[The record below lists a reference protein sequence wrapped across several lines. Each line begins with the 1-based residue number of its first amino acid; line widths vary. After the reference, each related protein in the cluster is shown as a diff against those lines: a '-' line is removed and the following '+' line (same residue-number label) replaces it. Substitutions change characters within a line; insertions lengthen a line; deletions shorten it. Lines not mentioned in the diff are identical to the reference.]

1 LDERQFST
9 LIDKLDKLLKLQTVE
24 SVKGIPSE
32 RDKVEFLDG
41 LGFSATEMDKLLG
54 KSSGYSSVVLYQLKK
69 KKTTTKVPEQPQSP
83 PQTNATTPEATA

>member
-1 LDERQFST
+1 LDEKQFAI
-9 LIDKLDKLLKLQTVE
+9 LIDKIDKLLKLQTVE

-69 KKTTTKVPEQPQSP
+69 KKTTKVPEQPQTP
-83 PQTNATTPEATA
+83 PQTIATTPEATV